1 MITAARAHALTAPLA
16 TAAAAGAAWV
26 TVAAL
31 GPEVAVPLPCPLLEL
46 TGVACPFCG
55 GTRAVYALAHGD
67 LAAAAGHNAVVVL
80 AVPVFAVLWSRWW
93 VRRAQGVRGP
103 MVAMSAGALLALG
116 AALVVFAVVRN
127 LPFGAALGP

>member
-1 MITAARAHALTAPLA
+1 VITAARAHALTAPLA
-16 TAAAAGAAWV
+16 TAAAAGAAWF

-46 TGVACPFCG
+46 TGLACPFCG

-67 LAAAAGHNAVVVL
+67 VATAAGHNAVVVL
-80 AVPVFAVLWSRWW
+80 AVPVLAALWSLWS
-93 VRRAQGVRGP
+93 VRRVRGMRGP
-103 MVAMSAGALLALG
+103 MVSMSAGALVALG

-127 LPFGAALGP
+127 LPFGADLGP

>member
-31 GPEVAVPLPCPLLEL
+31 GPEVAVPLPCPLLEM
-46 TGVACPFCG
+46 TGLACPFCG

-67 LAAAAGHNAVVVL
+67 VATAAGHNAVVVL
-80 AVPVFAVLWSRWW
+80 AVPVLAVLWSGWS
-93 VRRAQGVRGP
+93 VRRVRGVRGSA
-103 MVAMSAGALLALG
+103 VALSTRSLLALG
-116 AALVVFAVVRN
+116 AALVLFAVVRN
-127 LPFGAALGP
+127 LTFGAALGP